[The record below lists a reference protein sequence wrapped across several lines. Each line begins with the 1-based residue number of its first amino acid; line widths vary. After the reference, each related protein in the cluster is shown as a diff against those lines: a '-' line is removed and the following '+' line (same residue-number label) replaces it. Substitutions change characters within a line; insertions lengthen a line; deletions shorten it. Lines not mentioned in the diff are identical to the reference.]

1 MDKIIE
7 TRDRRVEIMTVAF
20 QKVLLVIEVDLIMI
34 EVDLI
39 MIEVDLIVIEEV
51 RLLLISCRI
60 HFSDH
65 IQVAVVSMI
74 VI

>member
-20 QKVLLVIEVDLIMI
+20 QKVLLVIEVDI
-34 EVDLI
+34 I

>member
-39 MIEVDLIVIEEV
+39 VIEEV

-60 HFSDH
+60 YFNDH